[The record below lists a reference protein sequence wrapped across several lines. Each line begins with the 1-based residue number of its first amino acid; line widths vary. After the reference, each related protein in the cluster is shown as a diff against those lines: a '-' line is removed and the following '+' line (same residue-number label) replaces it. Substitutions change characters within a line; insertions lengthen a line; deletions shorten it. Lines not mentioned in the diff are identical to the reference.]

1 MEQWLKSVISKIWSP
16 LPLQCFFSCRKTH
29 LCRRRS
35 GPDGDIHIF
44 NSHPAEL
51 YFEAYYWSQR
61 HWHYPNSHQSGK
73 YAPTLWGLFCSTL
86 AKWRVASSQTHEY
99 SGWMTVIPQ
108 SVETETLRS
117 FDTYFMERRVLRKEN
132 YVVLSWS
139 PQPALNRVGNH
150 TGKDTA
156 PCAKLCSP
164 LHLPHPALVPVWLL
178 TCQAVCNS
186 SLRALLLLSLS
197 PEGFQQ
203 EQMLVTQGFYRL
215 CLKYLS
221 PLFFQFV
228 CHLFVKAS
236 IKH

>member
-1 MEQWLKSVISKIWSP
+1 MCPNPMRSLLFLVSQVKSCQ
-16 LPLQCFFSCRKTH
+16 L
-29 LCRRRS
+29 
-35 GPDGDIHIF
+35 
-44 NSHPAEL
+44 
-51 YFEAYYWSQR
+51 
-61 HWHYPNSHQSGK
+61 PNSWV
-73 YAPTLWGLFCSTL
+73 LWLNDSHSPICWDWNT
-86 AKWRVASSQTHEY
+86 
-99 SGWMTVIPQ
+99 
-108 SVETETLRS
+108 RS

-156 PCAKLCSP
+156 PCAKLYSP

-203 EQMLVTQGFYRL
+203 EQMLVLQGLYRL